1 MRIGIV
7 SQTFAPIRGGVAE
20 AVYEEAVNLRAFG
33 HTVTVVT
40 ANFSRFDENKG
51 LDVVRI
57 GRDLTI
63 PMNGAFVNLTVGLRL
78 RSQLRAIEAERKFDI
93 VHIHSPID
101 PILPLLATSTIQA
114 PKVGTFHSYVDGR
127 SLGLDIFRHRLQPSW
142 RRLAG
147 RVAVSDAA
155 REFSQRY
162 FPGDYR
168 IIPNGVDTAR
178 FRPDLPRVASMD
190 PQHFNILFVG
200 RLDPRKGLRYILEA
214 FSSIHERLPQARL
227 TVVGDGML
235 REWYKRMVPSKLK
248 PFVRFEGFVSTA
260 ELPCYYATADLYC
273 SPATHGESFGIV
285 LLEAMACG
293 RPIVAS
299 SIRGYRTVLEDGRE
313 AVLVPKR
320 NSQALAD
327 AIVALAADPE
337 KRKRMGEAGLAKA
350 QTYAWPVVTKALEA
364 YFNEVLAVPQVRA

>member
-7 SQTFAPIRGGVAE
+7 SQTFAPIRGGVAQ
-20 AVYEEAVNLRAFG
+20 AVYEEAVHLQHFG

-51 LDVVRI
+51 LHVIRI
-57 GRDLTI
+57 GRDVTI
-63 PMNGAFVNLTVGLRL
+63 PMNGAFVNLTIGLRL

-93 VHIHSPID
+93 IHIHSPID
-101 PILPLLATSTIQA
+101 PILPMLATATLQA
-114 PKVGTFHSYVDGR
+114 PKIGTFHSYVDGK
-127 SLGLDIFRHRLQPSW
+127 SLGLELVGHKLKPIWF
-142 RRLAG
+142 RLAG
-147 RVAVSDAA
+147 RVAVSEAA

-162 FPGDYR
+162 FPGEYR

-190 PQHFNILFVG
+190 PAHFNILFVG
-200 RLDPRKGLRYILEA
+200 RLDPRKGLRYLLEA
-214 FSSIHERLPQARL
+214 FPSIHQRIPHARV

-235 REWYKRMVPSKLK
+235 RHWYKRMVPSALK
-248 PFVRFEGFVSTA
+248 QFVHFEGFVSA
-260 ELPCYYATADLYC
+260 ADLPRYYATADLYC
-273 SPATHGESFGIV
+273 SPATRGESFGIV

-299 SIRGYRTVLEDGRE
+299 SIRGYRTVLEDGKE

-320 NSQALAD
+320 NATALAD
-327 AIVALAADPE
+327 AVVRLATDPE
-337 KRKRMGEAGLAKA
+337 RRKRMGEAGLVKA
-350 QTYAWPVVTKALEA
+350 QTYAWPVVTKALED
-364 YFNEVLAVPQVRA
+364 YFLEVLAQPQK